1 MSKKSGSQENKLK
14 KLESEDTNT
23 YIKRV
28 RDYLQHENSTGK
40 RSISRDSKY
49 TKMKRYN
56 DKISRASNLTRNSK
70 SNNPN
75 STSMRDSGIP
85 IDPSNMRTPLGP
97 ISNKMGINTNR
108 RGTSSK
114 KSSKKKRKKRSNKS
128 KKSNHM
134 KSKGS
139 KWTSGKLKPDTSYTS
154 ILSSN
159 KPRSGK
165 SKQKSQTDYNNLR
178 LLKKRNTSNA
188 TGSKRDSLNHPK
200 TSFSP
205 LSTRTSPKF
214 SISKKPETGQH
225 NFEAYFKI
233 SQNTPSV
240 IKTLKDSDFLY
251 NTGKQVSIVTHSI
264 KRGEETYEKI
274 RIYADLAQEFEF
286 DILEDIFSD
295 KDAKRL
301 CSRVLK
307 FERWTIILIFYFEIV
322 KKKNQ
327 KLMMMLKGM
336 VENVW
341 KNQCY
346 LVCWL
351 KKLIGQHKLDW
362 NLDQS
367 LGQLYPNLET
377 DNDSL
382 IVKIVNCCQL
392 ITGYLIKV

>member
-1 MSKKSGSQENKLK
+1 MIEHGNKLK
-14 KLESEDTNT
+14 KLENEDTNS

-28 RDYLQHENSTGK
+28 RDYLQHENSTGN

-49 TKMKRYN
+49 SKMKRYN
-56 DKISRASNLTRNSK
+56 EKISRASNLTKNSK
-70 SNNPN
+70 SNSPN
-75 STSMRDSGIP
+75 LNKIRDLNIQHEAAS
-85 IDPSNMRTPLGP
+85 MRTPLGP
-97 ISNKMGINTNR
+97 ISNKIGLNSSR

-114 KSSKKKRKKRSNKS
+114 KSGKKKKKRRAQKGKKNSQGKS
-128 KKSNHM
+128 KWPPS
-134 KSKGS
+134 
-139 KWTSGKLKPDTSYTS
+139 KLKPETSYTS
-154 ILSSN
+154 ILSST
-159 KPRSGK
+159 KSRGAK
-165 SKQKSQTDYNNLR
+165 SKTKAKPKSQTDYNNLR
-178 LLKKRNTSNA
+178 LLKKRSTFTTSH
-188 TGSKRDSLNHPK
+188 SKRDSFNQSK
-200 TSFSP
+200 KSFSP

-214 SISKKPETGQH
+214 SISKKPETGQQ

-233 SQNTPSV
+233 GP
-240 IKTLKDSDFLY
+240 KTISIISTVKDSEFLY

-264 KRGEETYEKI
+264 KRNEETYEKI
-274 RIYADLAQEFEF
+274 RVYADLAQEFEF
-286 DILEDIFSD
+286 DILEDLFSD

-336 VENVW
+336 IENVW

-351 KKLIGQHKLDW
+351 KKLVDKHDLDW
-362 NLDQS
+362 NLGES
-367 LGQLYPNLET
+367 LGQLYPKL
-377 DNDSL
+377 DMDSDSL